1 MLSQTIEYRP
11 NTHNFTHSRDVAY
24 GYLLD
29 LYVLLHTAGLELY
42 RIGVESRLKNETT
55 YDDCACR
62 GHGSSVVKYALE
74 LKSYLKLQGYT
85 TTEGTKAEPL
95 AITLLQ
101 IHKLVSKLT
110 LDNYELDSPVSK
122 WLNNLQ
128 SYLGTL
134 AHFEAASVRKN

>member
-1 MLSQTIEYRP
+1 MLSQTISYKP
-11 NTHNFTHSRDVAY
+11 NTHKVMHSRDVAY

-42 RIGVESRLKNETT
+42 RIGVEARLKNETT
-55 YDDCACR
+55 YYDCACR

-85 TTEGTKAEPL
+85 TTEGTKSEPL

-101 IHKLVSKLT
+101 IHKIVAKLT
-110 LDNYELDSPVSK
+110 IDNYELDSPVSK
-122 WLNNLQ
+122 WLHNLQ